1 MTRFVLI
8 DYGIGNIHSIKKAIG
23 LFGTSVSV
31 KIPKDVRAD
40 SSAWILPGVG
50 AFSFAARR
58 LGKFK
63 ESIRREGQG
72 GRPILGVCLG
82 MQLFYE
88 SSDEGP
94 GRGIALFEKRIRK
107 LRSERLPLI
116 GWVQTVHSG
125 GGIFRGIG
133 RSEYFYFVNSFAAD
147 ADGCEVA
154 AVAKY
159 GERFAA
165 ACNVNNVWG
174 TQFHPEKSSRGGL
187 KILENFVRRYSAC

>member
-1 MTRFVLI
+1 MARFVLI
-8 DYGIGNIHSIKKAIG
+8 DYGIGNIHSIEKAIG
-23 LFGTSVSV
+23 LFGAGVCVSV
-31 KIPKDVRAD
+31 PKDVRAD

-50 AFSFAARR
+50 AFSFAAKR

-107 LRSERLPLI
+107 LRNERLPLI
-116 GWVQTVHSG
+116 GWVKTLHSG
-125 GGIFRGIG
+125 RGIFRGIG
-133 RSEYFYFVNSFAAD
+133 KPEYFYFVNSFAAD
-147 ADGCEVA
+147 ADGDEVA
-154 AVAKY
+154 AVAEY
-159 GERFAA
+159 GEPFAA
-165 ACNVNNVWG
+165 ACNVKNVWG

-187 KILENFVRRYSAC
+187 KILENFVRRSSVC